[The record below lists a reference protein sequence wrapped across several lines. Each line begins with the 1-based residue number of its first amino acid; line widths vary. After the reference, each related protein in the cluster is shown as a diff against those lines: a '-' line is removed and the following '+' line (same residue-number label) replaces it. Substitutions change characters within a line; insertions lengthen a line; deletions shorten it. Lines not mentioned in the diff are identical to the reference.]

1 MNISHIILF
10 NILIII
16 IIIIVTNIPIYV
28 SKNKNYNKETLNND
42 VKITLNNDIINTNDI
57 PINDISYDNE
67 LNYVIPDKE
76 VIYNQNDLNRPNSE
90 LPHQETND
98 EDLELK
104 VDQNNILVNT
114 TGDTPIVYSLDE
126 LTYTEQ
132 TPSELQ
138 NLSPS
143 IKPLDAGSGVITIDV
158 TQHNNKLYK
167 LKSLR

>member
-1 MNISHIILF
+1 MNISHIILL

-28 SKNKNYNKETLNND
+28 SKNKNYNKETWNND
-42 VKITLNNDIINTNDI
+42 VEIALNNEIINTNDK
-57 PINDISYDNE
+57 PINDVSFDNE

-76 VIYNQNDLNRPNSE
+76 VVYNQNDINQPNSE

-104 VDQNNILVNT
+104 VDQSNILVNT

-132 TPSELQ
+132 TPSDFQ
-138 NLSPS
+138 NLAPS
-143 IKPLDAGSGVITIDV
+143 VKPLDAGSGIITIDV